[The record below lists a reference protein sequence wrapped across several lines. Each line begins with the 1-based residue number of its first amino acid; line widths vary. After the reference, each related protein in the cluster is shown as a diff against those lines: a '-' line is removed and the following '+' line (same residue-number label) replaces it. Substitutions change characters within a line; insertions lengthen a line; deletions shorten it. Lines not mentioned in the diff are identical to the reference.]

1 MGTFYMAIELGDEQ
15 GANWRTLDALVDT
28 GASTTTSVPASVLRE
43 LGVRPV
49 STERFRFAQGEVR
62 ELPVGYTWIRFSGK
76 ELMTQVIFN
85 AEGTSPLLGALA
97 LEAAYMA
104 VDPVGQ
110 RLIPVEGLL
119 M

>member
-1 MGTFYMAIELGDEQ
+1 MGTFYVSIGLAGLGRN
-15 GANWRTLDALVDT
+15 NWITVDALVDT
-28 GASTTTSVPASVLRE
+28 GASTTSLPSSMLRE
-43 LGVRPV
+43 LGIEPIMRK
-49 STERFRFAQGEVR
+49 RFRFAQGGVR
-62 ELPVGYTWIRFSGK
+62 EMPVGEARIRLAGK
-76 ELMTQVIFN
+76 EFTTQFVFN
-85 AEGTSPLLGALA
+85 DEGTAPLLGALA

>member
-1 MGTFYMAIELGDEQ
+1 MGTFYIPVELGDEQ
-15 GANWRTLDALVDT
+15 GANWRTLDVLVDT
-28 GASTTTSVPASVLRE
+28 GASTTSVPASVLRE

-49 STERFRFAQGEVR
+49 STERFRFAQGEVK

-76 ELMTQVIFN
+76 EQITQVIFN

-97 LEAAYMA
+97 LEGAYMA

-110 RLIPVEGLL
+110 RLISVDGLL

>member
-1 MGTFYMAIELGDEQ
+1 MGTFHMAIELGDER
-15 GANWRTLDALVDT
+15 ATNWRTLDALVDT
-28 GASTTTSVPASVLRE
+28 GASTTSVPGSVLRA

-62 ELPVGYTWIRFSGK
+62 ELPAGYTWIRFAGK

-97 LEAAYMA
+97 LEAAYRA
-104 VDPVGQ
+104 VDPVRQ
-110 RLIPVEGLL
+110 RLTPVEGLL

>member
-1 MGTFYMAIELGDEQ
+1 M
-15 GANWRTLDALVDT
+15 
-28 GASTTTSVPASVLRE
+28 
-43 LGVRPV
+43 
-49 STERFRFAQGEVR
+49 
-62 ELPVGYTWIRFSGK
+62 PVGYTWIRFAGK

-110 RLIPVEGLL
+110 RLISVEGLL